1 MGKVDLSYLENIT
14 GGDNEVMIEMIDL
27 MLSETPKHIEKIK
40 QAHKEDSWKEL
51 GAESHKVKPMFL
63 YVGLT
68 ALNEIA
74 QNLEKYAKEAINLES
89 IPGLIGDL
97 EQGYL
102 EVVDELKNKKEEL
115 S

>member
-1 MGKVDLSYLENIT
+1 MGKIDLSYLENIT
-14 GGDNEVMIEMIDL
+14 GGDNEVMVEMIDL
-27 MLSETPKHIEKIK
+27 MLSETPKHIDKIK
-40 QAHKEDSWKEL
+40 KAHQEEHWKEL
-51 GAESHKVKPMFL
+51 GAESHKLKPMFL

-74 QNLEKYAKEAINLES
+74 QDLEKFGKETINLKS
-89 IPGLIGDL
+89 IPGLIDQL

-102 EVVDELKNKKEEL
+102 EVVDDLKNKKQEL

>member
-1 MGKVDLSYLENIT
+1 MGKIDLSYLENIT
-14 GGDNEVMIEMIDL
+14 GGDNEVMTEMIDL

-40 QAHKEDSWKEL
+40 QAHEKENWKEL
-51 GAESHKVKPMFL
+51 GAESHKLKPMFL

-68 ALNEIA
+68 SLNEIA
-74 QNLEKYAKEAINLES
+74 QDLEKFGKEAISLKS
-89 IPGLIGDL
+89 IPGLIDEL

-102 EVVDELKNKKEEL
+102 EIVDELKSKKDEL

>member
-1 MGKVDLSYLENIT
+1 MGKIDLSYLENIT

-27 MLSETPKHIEKIK
+27 MLSETPKHIKKIK
-40 QAHKEDSWKEL
+40 QAHGKQSWKEL
-51 GAESHKVKPMFL
+51 GAESHKLKPMFL

-74 QNLEKYAKEAINLES
+74 QDLEKFGKEATNLKS
-89 IPGLIGDL
+89 IPGLIDKL

-102 EVVDELKNKKEEL
+102 EVVDELTSKKDEL